1 MFSILKTI
9 IVGTRQ
15 MRAAKVFKISL
26 KSGGEKVPAS
36 TNNRNEDRW
45 RRSLIEKT
53 EIMTMIMIMS
63 NGDNDIVRRGVGG

>member
-1 MFSILKTI
+1 MKRKIFKSKKHFKHYMFSILKTI

-36 TNNRNEDRW
+36 TNNRNEDR
-45 RRSLIEKT
+45 
-53 EIMTMIMIMS
+53 
-63 NGDNDIVRRGVGG
+63 